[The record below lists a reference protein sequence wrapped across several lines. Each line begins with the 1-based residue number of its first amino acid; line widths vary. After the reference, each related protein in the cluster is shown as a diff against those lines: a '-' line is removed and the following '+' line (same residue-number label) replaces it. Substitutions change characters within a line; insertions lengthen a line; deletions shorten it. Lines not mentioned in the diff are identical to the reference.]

1 MEDDGVGIPPEKLA
15 RITAMMNDN
24 SDEIRFE
31 RGFGLDNV
39 NKRIKLY
46 YGKQYG
52 LSINSVYQSGTCVT
66 LVIPAQKDDAIN
78 EGSSTSDRV

>member
-1 MEDDGVGIPPEKLA
+1 VHHWLTITAIPKEPKLA
-15 RITAMMNDN
+15 RINAMMNDN

-52 LSINSVYQSGTCVT
+52 LSISSEYQTGTCVAV
-66 LVIPAQKDDAIN
+66 VIPMTKGDSTK
-78 EGSSTSDRV
+78 GS